1 VDVGVRMTE
10 VILHR
15 LRFSNEDAAQIV
27 ALVKNH
33 MRFGDVMEM
42 RQATLKRFL
51 RMPKFEEHLALH
63 KMDAT
68 SSNGD
73 LSKYEFAK
81 QHFEDDP
88 AEEVR
93 AKPFVNGR
101 DLILAGY
108 RPGTQ
113 FKEMLEMAEDAQLDG
128 LVSSREETLALL
140 RERFGAPPQAFT
152 TLTSA

>member
-1 VDVGVRMTE
+1 
-10 VILHR
+10 
-15 LRFSNEDAAQIV
+15 
-27 ALVKNH
+27 
-33 MRFGDVMEM
+33 
-42 RQATLKRFL
+42 
-51 RMPKFEEHLALH
+51 MPLFEEHLALH
-63 KMDAT
+63 KLDCT
-68 SSNGD
+68 SSHGD
-73 LSKYEFAK
+73 LKLYDFAR

-93 AKPFVNGR
+93 PKPFISGR

-113 FKEMLEMAEDAQLDG
+113 FKEMLETAEDAQLDG
-128 LVSSREETLALL
+128 LVTSREETLALL